1 MHVRTVISET
11 LLRPLRIKGRG
22 YEEAGLMC
30 KLFSSLVLSIIS
42 FCSLYVCVAVV
53 INLLFHI
60 WANNIEYGYAV
71 GVFSAIR
78 IVHLRLGN
86 HLYIHPFFLLV

>member
-1 MHVRTVISET
+1 MSEQ
-11 LLRPLRIKGRG
+11 LSQRPCCVLCGSK
-22 YEEAGLMC
+22 EEDTK
-30 KLFSSLVLSIIS
+30 KLVSCASCFPSLVLSIIS

-60 WANNIEYGYAV
+60 WANNNEYGYAV